1 MDRQMAVGFCGARL
15 PQRIVEG
22 GGWRVSWLVG
32 WMDGWMD
39 GCSRDVDDP
48 TPAKTR
54 TASISTGCRGE
65 ERGGGGISHRA
76 QARAEGPIHQLAH
89 ERGGSREWRIPG
101 EEDHLPR
108 RQTCRTEVETTD
120 KQIQK
125 ETARLRLGPR
135 AGGRAPQLLL
145 SYVGAVSIY
154 CGCIS
159 I

>member
-1 MDRQMAVGFCGARL
+1 MAVGFCGARL

-65 ERGGGGISHRA
+65 ERGGGGFLIERRREQRVRFTNWPTSGAAVENGEYQEKRITSPA
-76 QARAEGPIHQLAH
+76 DKLAG
-89 ERGGSREWRIPG
+89 RKWRQRTNRSKRKRLGSDWAPGPG
-101 EEDHLPR
+101 EGLHN
-108 RQTCRTEVETTD
+108 
-120 KQIQK
+120 
-125 ETARLRLGPR
+125 
-135 AGGRAPQLLL
+135 
-145 SYVGAVSIY
+145 SYSPT
-154 CGCIS
+154 
-159 I
+159 